1 MVFPPC
7 INFMESREK
16 EENVVNPPSSPIPNN
31 KNRGLLDMLSDFNK
45 KPANIPKHKQPR
57 TLVVKVA

>member
-16 EENVVNPPSSPIPNN
+16 EEKVVNPPNSPIP
-31 KNRGLLDMLSDFNK
+31 KSKYKGLFDILSDFNK
-45 KPANIPKHKQPR
+45 KPANIPKHKQPKM
-57 TLVVKVA
+57 LVVNVA